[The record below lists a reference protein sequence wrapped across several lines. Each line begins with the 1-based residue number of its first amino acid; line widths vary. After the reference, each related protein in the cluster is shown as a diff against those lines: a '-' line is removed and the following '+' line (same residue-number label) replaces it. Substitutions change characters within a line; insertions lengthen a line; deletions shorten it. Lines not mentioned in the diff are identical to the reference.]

1 MEETLE
7 KEPQISKEEIEN
19 NKQRLVEYYENNI
32 PFLKLQSEYEE
43 LITKIQEAKTRRV
56 IAQIQMAQIVMNSQE
71 SENDSEESE
80 QKEPAVR
87 KLKREE

>member
-7 KEPQISKEEIEN
+7 KEPQISQEEIEN

-80 QKEPAVR
+80 QKEPTVR

>member
-7 KEPQISKEEIEN
+7 REPQISQEEIEM
-19 NKQRLVEYYENNI
+19 NKQKLVEYYEKNI

-43 LITKIQEAKTRRV
+43 LITKIQESKTRRV
-56 IAQIQMAQIVMNSQE
+56 IAQVQMAQIVMGSQQ
-71 SENDSEESE
+71 SDEESDE
-80 QKEPAVR
+80 QEAPVR

>member
-7 KEPQISKEEIEN
+7 KEPRLSQEEIEN
-19 NKQRLVEYYENNI
+19 NRQKLMEYYELNI

-43 LITKIQEAKTRRV
+43 LITKIQESKTRRLIAQV
-56 IAQIQMAQIVMNSQE
+56 QIAQIMSPGHQE
-71 SENDSEESE
+71 EE
-80 QKEPAVR
+80 KEETPVR

>member
-7 KEPQISKEEIEN
+7 KEPQLSQEEIEM
-19 NKQRLVEYYENNI
+19 NKQKLVEYYEKNI

-43 LITKIQEAKTRRV
+43 LITKIQESKTRRV
-56 IAQIQMAQIVMNSQE
+56 IAQVQMAQIVMGSQQ
-71 SENDSEESE
+71 SEEESDE
-80 QKEPAVR
+80 QEAPVR

>member
-7 KEPQISKEEIEN
+7 KEPQISQEEIEN

-71 SENDSEESE
+71 SENESKESEE
-80 QKEPAVR
+80 KESSLR

>member
-7 KEPQISKEEIEN
+7 KEPRLSQEEIEN
-19 NKQRLVEYYENNI
+19 NRQKLMEYYELNI

-43 LITKIQEAKTRRV
+43 LITKIQESKTRRLIAQV
-56 IAQIQMAQIVMNSQE
+56 QIAQIMSPGQQE
-71 SENDSEESE
+71 EEE
-80 QKEPAVR
+80 KEEVPVR

>member
-7 KEPQISKEEIEN
+7 KEPQISQEEIEN

-71 SENDSEESE
+71 SENESKESEE
-80 QKEPAVR
+80 KEPSLR

>member
-7 KEPQISKEEIEN
+7 KEPQISQEEIEN

-87 KLKREE
+87 KLRREE

>member
-7 KEPQISKEEIEN
+7 KEPRLSQEEIEN
-19 NKQRLVEYYENNI
+19 NRQKLMEYYELNI

-43 LITKIQEAKTRRV
+43 LITKIQESKTRRLIAQV
-56 IAQIQMAQIVMNSQE
+56 QIAQIMSPGQQE
-71 SENDSEESE
+71 EEE
-80 QKEPAVR
+80 KEEAPVR

>member
-7 KEPQISKEEIEN
+7 REPQLSQEEIEM
-19 NKQRLVEYYENNI
+19 NKQKLVEYYEKNI

-43 LITKIQEAKTRRV
+43 LITKIQESKTRRV
-56 IAQIQMAQIVMNSQE
+56 IAQVQMAQIVMGSQQ
-71 SENDSEESE
+71 SEEESDE
-80 QKEPAVR
+80 QEAPVR

>member
-7 KEPQISKEEIEN
+7 KEPRLSQEEIEN
-19 NKQRLVEYYENNI
+19 NRQKLMEYYELNI

-43 LITKIQEAKTRRV
+43 LITKIQESKTRRLIAQV
-56 IAQIQMAQIVMNSQE
+56 QIAQIMSPGQQE
-71 SENDSEESE
+71 EE
-80 QKEPAVR
+80 KEEAPVR

>member
-7 KEPQISKEEIEN
+7 KEPRLSQEEIESN
-19 NKQRLVEYYENNI
+19 RQKLMEYYELNI

-43 LITKIQEAKTRRV
+43 LITKIQESKTRRL
-56 IAQIQMAQIVMNSQE
+56 IAQLQFAQIMSPSQE
-71 SENDSEESE
+71 EETEKEES
-80 QKEPAVR
+80 PVR